1 MAFFFFFFSFKSSKT
16 QADFTDWMWFRNGF
30 QLCFVYMWAE
40 NNVWNN
46 DGILYTDNN
55 YDVDDDNDSNDRII
69 NIFIND
75 SINENDSD

>member
-1 MAFFFFFFSFKSSKT
+1 
-16 QADFTDWMWFRNGF
+16 MW
-30 QLCFVYMWAE
+30 VE

-55 YDVDDDNDSNDRII
+55 YDVDDDNDRNDRII

-75 SINENDSD
+75 SMNENDSD